1 MRGRMP
7 WMLLFGLG
15 AGLLLVPAVRRR
27 LGKWAEGRLPR
38 LPEVVRGTVPP
49 EASERPVA
57 SAAPDMIP
65 ERVFRAVPA
74 PRHPDDVRGGP
85 RFEPV
90 VADAPELRDPAAEP
104 SPVDSTTG
112 SAEPVPPRVRK
123 RS

>member
-1 MRGRMP
+1 MRNRIP

-27 LGKWAEGRLPR
+27 LERRAGGRRPR
-38 LPEVVRGTVPP
+38 LPEVIRGTVPP

-57 SAAPDMIP
+57 SAAPDLIP
-65 ERVFRAVPA
+65 ERVFRAVPS
-74 PRHPDDVRGGP
+74 PRHPDVPGRA

-90 VADAPELRDPAAEP
+90 VPDAPERRDPAAEP
-104 SPVDSTTG
+104 APVDSTAG
-112 SAEPVPPRVRK
+112 RAEPVPPTLRK